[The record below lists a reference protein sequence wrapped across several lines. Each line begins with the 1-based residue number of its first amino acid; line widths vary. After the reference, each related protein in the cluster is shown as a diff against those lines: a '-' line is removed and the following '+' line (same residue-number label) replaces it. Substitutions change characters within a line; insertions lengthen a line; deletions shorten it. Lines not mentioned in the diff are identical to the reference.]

1 MASARE
7 AESEND
13 SDGEASED
21 IERQAMDYVSRVLST
36 VTLQDKAS
44 RPPHSLPTGA
54 QEEDIQYGSLDMKKS
69 PVSGEDGDVTS
80 LLLLLPLELI
90 LYILS
95 YLDARFILSVL
106 PLVCRTFRDIVS
118 QEMTWRVRVQKKVST
133 NFPVVEQQN
142 FDWPSACIEL
152 EEQLSHWSDNGK
164 AECFSLADGH
174 YASVD
179 AVLLLQGG
187 SLCLSGSRDRNVC
200 LWNLR
205 NLGKEKEKVLVKPLG
220 KDKTGTHKG
229 WAWSLAACENRVCSG
244 SWDST
249 MKIWDIGAE
258 GQMVQ
263 DIRGRAA
270 ILCLAYLPD
279 ILVAGSYDKRVSV
292 YDPRAS
298 TPLIKSRKIHSSP
311 VLCLVA
317 DDRHIVSGSEDRTL
331 VVFDRRVNAV
341 LQRIQLE
348 NYLFCMS
355 YEAPQLWAGDN
366 QGLIYV
372 YGSHGGT
379 FQQLR
384 CFDVGHAS
392 QVTGIWH
399 SAGALYT
406 TSTDKTMKV
415 HIPTDPPRTL
425 STHTHNTVVN
435 GVSVAGRT
443 VAAASGGQAVE
454 IWRFP
459 E

>member
-1 MASARE
+1 MATARE
-7 AESEND
+7 AESDND
-13 SDGEASED
+13 SDGENSED
-21 IERQAMDYVSRVLST
+21 LERQAMDYVSRVLST
-36 VTLQDKAS
+36 VTQQDKAS
-44 RPPHSLPTGA
+44 RPPHTLPTDA
-54 QEEDIQYGSLDMKKS
+54 QDDILHGGLDLKKS
-69 PVSGEDGDVTS
+69 PVSVEDGEVTS

-95 YLDARFILSVL
+95 YLDARFILNVL
-106 PLVCRTFRDIVS
+106 PLVCRTLRDIVS
-118 QEMTWRVRVQKKVST
+118 EEMTWRVRVQKRISC
-133 NFPVVEQQN
+133 NFPVVEQEN
-142 FDWPSACIEL
+142 FDWTSACIEL
-152 EEQLSHWSDNGK
+152 EEQLSHWSDNRTT
-164 AECFSLADGH
+164 EHFSLADGH
-174 YASVD
+174 YAPVD

-187 SLCLSGSRDRNVC
+187 SICVSGSRDRNVC

-220 KDKTGTHKG
+220 THKTGTHKG

-249 MKIWDIGAE
+249 MKIWDIEAE
-258 GQMVQ
+258 GQMLQ
-263 DIRGRAA
+263 DIKGRAA

-279 ILVAGSYDKRVSV
+279 ILVAGSFDKRVSV
-292 YDPRAS
+292 YDPRAAS
-298 TPLIKSRKIHSSP
+298 PLIKSRKIHSSP
-311 VLCLVA
+311 VLSLVA
-317 DDRHIVSGSEDRTL
+317 DERHIVSGSEDRTL

-341 LQRIQLE
+341 SQRIQLD

-366 QGLIYV
+366 QGLIHV

-379 FQQLR
+379 FQHLR
-384 CFDVGHAS
+384 CFDVGHVS

-425 STHTHNTVVN
+425 VTKTHSNVVN
-435 GVSVAGRT
+435 GVSAAGLT
-443 VAAASGGQAVE
+443 VAAASGGQTVE
-454 IWRFP
+454 IWRFHD
-459 E
+459 